1 IVSSS
6 GTYITTTPQS
16 SGCDSSVTTLLTQ
29 IQVDTVNIVDTI
41 THGGTYIS
49 PDGQTVI
56 APGHYTSV
64 LPSTSGCDSVL
75 NVELNYPAVDNVSNL
90 SNDFI
95 TAMYPSPVISD
106 LYIEVNNVLQ
116 NLSIRIY

>member
-1 IVSSS
+1 IGCLYITDSIYINNNLLNTTVTAEICEGENYVLPDSSIVSSS
-6 GTYITTTPQS
+6 GTYITTIPQS

-41 THGGTYIS
+41 SHGGTYIL

-64 LPSTSGCDSVL
+64 LPSTSGCD
-75 NVELNYPAVDNVSNL
+75 
-90 SNDFI
+90 
-95 TAMYPSPVISD
+95 
-106 LYIEVNNVLQ
+106 
-116 NLSIRIY
+116 